1 LPGSPTPTGATH
13 ALQQGVALPQH
24 TVVFRTDPRV
34 SRSALYEQVVQ
45 EPPSFG
51 RITAH
56 ECQILRGEQHRPKDA
71 EHVTWFADR
80 AAVDPSAVGPARCD
94 LQLDGEFPSLVH
106 HRGTYQR
113 AITTVSHQR
122 CVRRS
127 EEHTSELQSR
137 EKLV

>member
-1 LPGSPTPTGATH
+1 TTELHTLSLH
-13 ALQQGVALPQH
+13 DALP
-24 TVVFRTDPRV
+24 
-34 SRSALYEQVVQ
+34 
-45 EPPSFG
+45 
-51 RITAH
+51 I
-56 ECQILRGEQHRPKDA
+56 CQILRGEQHRPKDA

-122 CVRRS
+122 CVRGHPKRTQRGDVSYGLHQGGLSLPVRAPQHGRS
-127 EEHTSELQSR
+127 SSEPAV
-137 EKLV
+137 LVLPSS